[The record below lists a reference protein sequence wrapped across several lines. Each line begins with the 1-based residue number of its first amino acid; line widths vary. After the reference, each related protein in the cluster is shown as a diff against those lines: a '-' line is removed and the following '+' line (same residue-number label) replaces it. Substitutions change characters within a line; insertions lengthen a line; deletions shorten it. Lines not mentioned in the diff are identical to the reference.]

1 MHELDG
7 YARFDE
13 ALSSTGTKPALD
25 LAALRLRT
33 CKSDHDTCRYE
44 GQDQP
49 TLPTRVID
57 VGESSSVHSPRLL
70 ETNGMRGQYLTLS
83 YYRGKAGNFT
93 TSSENH
99 KSLLEKIPEE
109 NLPRTIREAIA
120 VTKALGQTYLWI
132 DAICI
137 IQDSTEDKLREI
149 TVID

>member
-1 MHELDG
+1 
-7 YARFDE
+7 
-13 ALSSTGTKPALD
+13 
-25 LAALRLRT
+25 
-33 CKSDHDTCRYE
+33 
-44 GQDQP
+44 
-49 TLPTRVID
+49 
-57 VGESSSVHSPRLL
+57 
-70 ETNGMRGQYLTLS
+70 MRGQYLTLS